1 MRESRDWRGERK
13 RGLRREGESGFK
25 RRERKSKGEG
35 MRLPRGKEKKGRQ
48 EKLLRDKERLKRTP
62 RDKRSWRRLRE
73 RRGRRRERLR
83 REWQETGREN
93 VKRGKPKEVVIET
106 GMMIVTVAAAGGLV
120 PGKTI
125 LLAAKMMVQGQE
137 EEEVVEHGSQEL
149 AAGGTGSRGSRRS
162 GDPRVEMM
170 VAGEMRGGCLQD
182 VDLLRPGTGTEEMQE
197 LGGVADLPGIEMT
210 LLPGD
215 SRMMDR
221 GQEDMVA
228 ATLET
233 EIATMIGRI
242 EAGLAVTIETTTVV
256 DLGTTPEVVQ
266 EMTLEVDQED
276 LHAMVLLAE
285 MLDLGDVEEGRETL
299 EIEIVVQEDLLMM
312 TDLATGAVDLQE
324 EMIEGED
331 QEMTA
336 ASLLEMRIDEDP
348 EMMRE
353 EDQETD
359 LQPENLMT
367 AGPRS
372 TNVRDTS
379 IKSVFC
385 LG

>member
-1 MRESRDWRGERK
+1 MKQYYFNDIFS
-13 RGLRREGESGFK
+13 
-25 RRERKSKGEG
+25 
-35 MRLPRGKEKKGRQ
+35 
-48 EKLLRDKERLKRTP
+48 
-62 RDKRSWRRLRE
+62 
-73 RRGRRRERLR
+73 
-83 REWQETGREN
+83 
-93 VKRGKPKEVVIET
+93 

-266 EMTLEVDQED
+266 EMTLEVDLED

-285 MLDLGDVEEGRETL
+285 MLDLGDVEEGRENQSQK
-299 EIEIVVQEDLLMM
+299 EYQE
-312 TDLATGAVDLQE
+312 
-324 EMIEGED
+324 
-331 QEMTA
+331 
-336 ASLLEMRIDEDP
+336 R
-348 EMMRE
+348 
-353 EDQETD
+353 
-359 LQPENLMT
+359 
-367 AGPRS
+367 
-372 TNVRDTS
+372 
-379 IKSVFC
+379 
-385 LG
+385 